1 MHSLKNCPKIR
12 HEVELYDKD
21 HDSYYTKNMTAET
34 KTAVIVEGIFLQK
47 KELQGLFDYMIYLDV
62 PEDTRLQ
69 RVLNRDTYIGD
80 AQQIT
85 EKYENRYFPAERLY
99 FNEYHPD
106 KLADHV
112 IR

>member
-1 MHSLKNCPKIR
+1 
-12 HEVELYDKD
+12 
-21 HDSYYTKNMTAET
+21 
-34 KTAVIVEGIFLQK
+34 
-47 KELQGLFDYMIYLDV
+47 MIYLDV
-62 PEDTRLQ
+62 PEDVRLH

-85 EKYENRYFPAERLY
+85 EKYENRYFPAERHY

-106 KLADHV
+106 KLADYI